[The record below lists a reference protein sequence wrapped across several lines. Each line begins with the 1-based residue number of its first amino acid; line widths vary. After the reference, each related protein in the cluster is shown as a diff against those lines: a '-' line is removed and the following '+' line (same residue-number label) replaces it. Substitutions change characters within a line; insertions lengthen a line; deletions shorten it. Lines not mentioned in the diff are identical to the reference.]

1 MPTFTK
7 EQLKEISEQLDCD
20 FRAFY
25 HKQTGDLI
33 FVPDYNKFYDID
45 KRAWQDEF
53 DKLDKH
59 FSDYHEIDAMEAR
72 DSFQVMGDFAEQ
84 VTDTRLRDKLI
95 TALNRKK
102 PFREFKFTIDNAG
115 EYRQSWF
122 DFKNKRYIEWVEE
135 QIKIQNDIDQQ
146 ENASH

>member
-7 EQLKEISEQLDCD
+7 EQLKEISEQLDCG

-33 FVPDYNKFYDID
+33 FVPDTTQFYDMD
-45 KRAWQDEF
+45 TEAWQDEF
-53 DKLDKH
+53 DKLEKS
-59 FSDYHEIDAMEAR
+59 FSEYHEIDGMEASE
-72 DSFQVMGDFAEQ
+72 SFRVMADFTEQ
-84 VTDTRLRDKLI
+84 LTDIKLRNKLLD
-95 TALNRKK
+95 ALNRKK
-102 PFREFKFTIDNAG
+102 PFREFKFVIDSAG
-115 EYRQSWF
+115 QERQNWF
-122 DFKNKRYIEWVEE
+122 DFKNKRYIDWTEE